1 MRRWI
6 VLWAVLSLAGCEERE
21 LAALRKVGQRVV
33 DKTEGLVQE
42 AAERLAARAPEPA
55 AVDTPD
61 LAQRVRGRLQWDRK
75 LAGQTITV
83 QVQGDE
89 VRLSG
94 AIKDESLRQRAVEL
108 AESTLGVAKV
118 TTTWTDL
125 RDDPPD

>member
-6 VLWAVLSLAGCEERE
+6 VFVAVLSLAGCDERE
-21 LAALRKVGQRVV
+21 MAALRKVGKRVI

-55 AVDTPD
+55 AAATPD

-75 LAGQTITV
+75 LAGQAIAV
-83 QVQGDE
+83 QIQGDE

-94 AIKDESLRQRAVEL
+94 AVKDEALRQRAVDL

-118 TTTWTDL
+118 TTAWTEVSAEQ
-125 RDDPPD
+125 PD